1 MSFEAEV
8 LLVRLRKH
16 GAVLIL
22 PTLALGVAAFLASFL
37 SGKFAEPWQN
47 IVLYSVCGLIAFL
60 GFVVPWLRWITA
72 WTDVTTTRVVQRSGL
87 FGQNF
92 RAVSMLSIESVELG
106 PRRVI
111 SLFVSGGKSLEIH
124 WVSNAKVVASEISR
138 LAEKRQ

>member
-47 IVLYSVCGLIAFL
+47 IVLYSVCGLIALL

-111 SLFVSGGKSLEIH
+111 SLFVSGGKSLEIE
-124 WVSNAKVVASEISR
+124 WVSNDKVVASEISR
-138 LAEKRQ
+138 LAEKR

>member
-16 GAVLIL
+16 GSVLIL
-22 PTLALGVAAFLASFL
+22 PTLALGIAAFLASFL
-37 SGKFAEPWQN
+37 TGKFSEQWQN
-47 IVLYSVCGLIAFL
+47 IALYSVCGAIAFL

-72 WTDVTTTRVVQRSGL
+72 WTDITTTRVVQRSGL

-106 PRRVI
+106 ARRVI
-111 SLFVSGGKSLEIH
+111 QLNVSGGKSLEIQR
-124 WVSNAKVVASEISR
+124 VTNAKTVASEISR
-138 LAEKRQ
+138 LAEKR

>member
-37 SGKFAEPWQN
+37 SGKFAETWQN
-47 IVLYSVCGLIAFL
+47 IVLYSVCGLIALL

-111 SLFVSGGKSLEIH
+111 SLFVSGGKSLEIE

-138 LAEKRQ
+138 LAEKR

>member
-16 GAVLIL
+16 GSVLIL
-22 PTLALGVAAFLASFL
+22 PTLALGIAAFLASFL
-37 SGKFAEPWQN
+37 TGKFSEQWQN
-47 IVLYSVCGLIAFL
+47 IVLYSVCGAIAFL

-72 WTDVTTTRVVQRSGL
+72 WTDITTTRVVQRSGL

-106 PRRVI
+106 ARRVI
-111 SLFVSGGKSLEIH
+111 QLNVSGGKSLEIQR
-124 WVSNAKVVASEISR
+124 VTNAKTVASEISR
-138 LAEKRQ
+138 LAEKR